1 MRRLFKF
8 YRDEIGWFVDL
19 PEWEGSK
26 ADLQM
31 VSGADTFLDIL
42 SQGDNII
49 YITLSDEEFEGANSM
64 DFLYPGRLENWELGE
79 GAWYR
84 MNRYMDMVYDLDMWL
99 CDVTKFVFGEFPKII
114 YFKC

>member
-8 YRDEIGWFVDL
+8 YNDEAGWFVDL

-42 SQGDNII
+42 SQGDTTV
-49 YITLSDEEFEGANSM
+49 YVTLSDEDFDGADFM
-64 DFLYPGRLENWELGE
+64 EFLYLGRLENWELGE

-84 MNRYMDMVYDLDMWL
+84 MGKYMGIRYDIDMWL
-99 CDVTKFVFGEFPKII
+99 CDVTKFVFGGFPATI
-114 YFKC
+114 YFKS

>member
-8 YRDEIGWFVDL
+8 YRDETGWFVDL

-99 CDVTKFVFGEFPKII
+99 CDVTKFVFGGFPKII